1 MGPKLVTVFGGS
13 GFVGRHIV
21 KRLAHKGYLVRV
33 AVRDPESALY
43 LKPMGRVGQ
52 VTPVQAS
59 LRQPETVKAAV
70 DGADIVINLV
80 GILYETGKQKFDK
93 IHRIG
98 AETVAKAA
106 KEAGVETL
114 VHMSALGADKDSKSK
129 YARSKAFGEEAV
141 REAFPEASIIRP
153 SVIFG
158 PHDDFFNKFGAMAK
172 VSPALPLIGGGQT
185 KFQPVYVG
193 DVADAFMKCVE
204 DKDCAGKT
212 YELAGPSV
220 YTFEELMELVL
231 YEIDAHRGLIPL
243 PFPFATLLASVLELL
258 PVPPLTRDQVT
269 LLKKDN
275 VLSNTLPGLEA
286 LGIEPTAA
294 EVILPTYMGMYRK
307 GGQFNPLRP
316 A

>member
-21 KRLAHKGYLVRV
+21 QRLAHKGYMVRV

-59 LRQPETVKAAV
+59 LRLPETVRAAV
-70 DGADIVINLV
+70 EGADIVINLV
-80 GILYETGKQKFDK
+80 GILYETGKQKFDTV
-93 IHRIG
+93 HRVG
-98 AETVAKAA
+98 AETVARAA

-114 VHMSALGADKDSKSK
+114 VHMSALGADKKSKSK
-129 YARSKAFGEEAV
+129 YARSKAFGEDAV

-158 PHDDFFNKFGAMAK
+158 PHDDFFNKFGSMAK
-172 VSPALPLIGGGQT
+172 SSPALPLIGGGQT

-204 DKDCAGKT
+204 DKSCAGQA
-212 YELAGPSV
+212 YELGGPTV
-220 YTFEELMELVL
+220 YTFEELMQLVL
-231 YEIDAHRGLIPL
+231 HEIDAHRGLIPL

-275 VLSNTLPGLEA
+275 VLSGKMPGLEA
-286 LGIEPTAA
+286 LRVEPTAA

-307 GGQFNPLRP
+307 GGQFNPLKP

>member
-21 KRLAHKGYLVRV
+21 QRLAHKGYVVRV

-59 LRQPETVKAAV
+59 LRDPASVRAAI
-70 DGADIVINLV
+70 DGSDMVINLV
-80 GILYETGKQKFDK
+80 GILYESGKQTFDA
-93 IHRIG
+93 IHRVG
-98 AETVAKAA
+98 AATVAKAA
-106 KEAGVETL
+106 KEAGVKTL
-114 VHMSALGADKDSKSK
+114 VHMSALGADKASKSK
-129 YARSKAFGEEAV
+129 YARSKALGEEAV
-141 REAFPEASIIRP
+141 LEAFPEASIIRP

-158 PHDDFFNKFGAMAK
+158 PHDDFFNKFAAMAK
-172 VSPALPLIGGGQT
+172 VSPALPLIGGGHT

-193 DVADAFMKCVE
+193 DVADAFLKCLE
-204 DKDCAGKT
+204 DKTCAGHT
-212 YELAGPSV
+212 YDLAGPSV

-231 YEIDAHRGLIPL
+231 HEIGAHRGLIPL
-243 PFPFATLLASVLELL
+243 PFPFASLLASVLELL
-258 PVPPLTRDQVT
+258 PVPPLTRDQVK

-275 VLSNTLPGLEA
+275 VLSGDTPGLEA
-286 LGIEPTAA
+286 LGIEATAA

-307 GGQFNPLRP
+307 GGQFNPLKP